1 MQSALSHRNAPH
13 PELEAELQQEY
24 AQIQPKI
31 ERGTISSAEAGHH
44 HSLAI
49 RTHAHTEKGS
59 LTAIAQSV
67 AAKSEQGLSSSND
80 SGSGLSHATNRSL
93 YSQAERCPQNEEI
106 SASEVIMVKMK
117 TGHTKTNSSPSRSRR
132 NQSLTAQTNTPRSH
146 AEGHAQFSS
155 ATKGSPIRNAEKDTD
170 VGSLSSLAS
179 SENVSR
185 HRREKSQV

>member
-1 MQSALSHRNAPH
+1 MQSALSRRNAPH

-31 ERGTISSAEAGHH
+31 ERGTVSSAEAGHL

-49 RTHAHTEKGS
+49 RTHGHTDKGS
-59 LTAIAQSV
+59 LVAITQSV
-67 AAKSEQGLSSSND
+67 AATSEHPISSNND
-80 SGSGLSHATNRSL
+80 SGSGLSHATNRSSH
-93 YSQAERCPQNEEI
+93 SQAERCPQNEEI

-170 VGSLSSLAS
+170 GGSLSSLAP

>member
-31 ERGTISSAEAGHH
+31 ERGTVSSAEAGHL
-44 HSLAI
+44 HSLEI
-49 RTHAHTEKGS
+49 RTHGHTEKGS
-59 LTAIAQSV
+59 LAAIAQSV
-67 AAKSEQGLSSSND
+67 AAKSEHRLSSSND
-80 SGSGLSHATNRSL
+80 SGSGLVHITNRSSH
-93 YSQAERCPQNEEI
+93 SQAERCPQNEEI

-117 TGHTKTNSSPSRSRR
+117 KGQTKTNSSPSRSRR

-155 ATKGSPIRNAEKDTD
+155 ATKGSSIRNAEKDTD
-170 VGSLSSLAS
+170 GESLSSLAP